1 MGAREISNRG
11 RDYKLVQN
19 NPKSRFEN
27 SIMQLLSGCSWNK
40 YIQKSMVNGKF
51 FILSKFRLLQLL
63 GMSWQRHYLFLLFIC
78 FLSNNILERK
88 LTSYTLSKAMVAQLG
103 KKSQVVLTRNDRV
116 PVLIY
121 ASQYLVELLMLL
133 TLMYMKKV
141 LVDANTLFLV
151 TGFTQKIPES
161 LDSIYSLNFS

>member
-1 MGAREISNRG
+1 
-11 RDYKLVQN
+11 
-19 NPKSRFEN
+19 
-27 SIMQLLSGCSWNK
+27 
-40 YIQKSMVNGKF
+40 
-51 FILSKFRLLQLL
+51 
-63 GMSWQRHYLFLLFIC
+63 
-78 FLSNNILERK
+78 
-88 LTSYTLSKAMVAQLG
+88 MVAQLG